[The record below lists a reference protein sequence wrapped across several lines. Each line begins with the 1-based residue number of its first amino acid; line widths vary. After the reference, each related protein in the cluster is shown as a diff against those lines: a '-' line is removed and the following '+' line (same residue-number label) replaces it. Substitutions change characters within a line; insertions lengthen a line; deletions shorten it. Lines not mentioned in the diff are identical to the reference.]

1 MRLWQRLNKL
11 LCLVPGL
18 VHPRCSGSPLSL
30 FPFFA
35 ASPTAPSTG
44 LHPHEVLSSRLLAS
58 RTETIFQKM
67 IGCPSPHCAVG
78 PVFRTTS
85 PHLSPAQLP
94 FSNLCTMFRIF
105 FMPLCN
111 WGRPQFPLRFTQ
123 CPALHDKS
131 YGSDDNDKDGGG
143 DSGDGGGSS

>member
-1 MRLWQRLNKL
+1 MVARGQGIGVGEMRFLKKHLFIAPVTVCCGSFRDLDEL
-11 LCLVPGL
+11 SRSFTIRG
-18 VHPRCSGSPLSL
+18 PRASHYHHYPLSL

-35 ASPTAPSTG
+35 ASPTAPSAG

-111 WGRPQFPLRFTQ
+111 
-123 CPALHDKS
+123 
-131 YGSDDNDKDGGG
+131 
-143 DSGDGGGSS
+143 